1 MTFATE
7 LADGFHR
14 SQEGGPRFLFPLLL
28 IMIIGG
34 FVLLARRRRRAWFEA
49 NGGAAGVHGPGQGGP
64 VPPAPS
70 SSAMTLLQERFA
82 RGEIGEAEFRHRRSV
97 LQGDPA
103 PPAPTDVPPT
113 PPVDPTSGTTPTAES
128 PSADQPGESAEVTDP
143 DAEDDQTT

>member
-7 LADGFHR
+7 LADGVRRGH
-14 SQEGGPRFLFPLLL
+14 EGGPKFLFPLLL

-34 FVLLARRRRRAWFEA
+34 LVILAKRRRRAWFEA
-49 NGGAAGVHGPGQGGP
+49 NGGTAGMHGPGPGRP
-64 VPPAPS
+64 TPPAPS

-103 PPAPTDVPPT
+103 GAAVAGTPPA
-113 PPVDPTSGTTPTAES
+113 PPVDPTGPASTVDTGELVDEVADIVDDDETA
-128 PSADQPGESAEVTDP
+128 
-143 DAEDDQTT
+143 